1 MQNNVWAF
9 NKGEWAEAYV
19 FLRLLGNGRI
29 YGATNGLEKDP
40 NVYIDIVNIIRYEA
54 DGILNFQREN
64 DKVSADFD
72 GEVFKIICC
81 DELCEK
87 AEFLYHAIKKATAGS
102 GTMKVPEIQEYLQA
116 LKLPR
121 PKVPS
126 LPKEAADLYGK
137 KTDIIITS
145 ENPND
150 FSRVTEGFSIKS
162 HLGSP
167 SSLFNSATESGFI
180 YEITGCTEEAM
191 HNINAIKSEKEM
203 FSYIKNHDSL
213 DLRFD
218 RCRCEHFEDNLSY
231 IDLQMYQ
238 AVQTAVLVQLGYLGE
253 AKSSMMSDIVSEVAE
268 INPIHGVR
276 NPQKWYEAKF
286 KEFLFNSFSGMTAT
300 TPWDGRRKMTG
311 GYIDVTGTGEIL
323 YYRAVSDDVFM
334 SYLYDH
340 TFIDRPSRGVKKD
353 LARLTANTALE
364 GRKPTEEEIREATY
378 NKNGKKK
385 EKKGDWGYVYKEDD
399 KYYIATNFQV
409 RFK

>member
-1 MQNNVWAF
+1 MSGNIWTF
-9 NKGEWAEAYV
+9 NKGEWTEAYV
-19 FLRLLGNGRI
+19 FLKLLGNKRI

-40 NVYIDIVNIIRYEA
+40 NVYIDIVNILRYEA
-54 DGILNFQREN
+54 DHLLSFRRNQDNIHAE
-64 DKVSADFD
+64 FD
-72 GEVFKIICC
+72 GDVFKIICC

-87 AEFLYHAIKKATAGS
+87 AEFLYTAIKTTKAVQ
-102 GTMKVPEIQEYLQA
+102 GTISVPAIQKYLEE
-116 LKLPR
+116 LKFSQ

-126 LPKEAADLYGK
+126 LPKEVADIYGK

-162 HLGSP
+162 HLGNP

-180 YEITGCTEEAM
+180 YEVTGCTEEEM

-203 FSYIKNHDSL
+203 FSYIRDHDAL

-218 RCRCEHFEDNLSY
+218 RCRNETFEDNLSY
-231 IDLQMYQ
+231 IDLQMHL
-238 AVQTAVLVQLGYLGE
+238 AVQAAVLVQIGYAG
-253 AKSSMMSDIVSEVAE
+253 KTDSSMVRDIVSEVAE
-268 INPIHGVR
+268 INPIKGVR
-276 NPQKWYEAKF
+276 NPGKWYEAKF
-286 KEFLFNSFSGMTAT
+286 KELLFNSFSGMTAT
-300 TPWDGRRKMTG
+300 TPWDGRRRMTG
-311 GYIDVTGTGEIL
+311 GYIDVSSKGEIL

-353 LARLTANTALE
+353 LARAAAVAALE
-364 GRKPTEEEIREATY
+364 GREPTEEEIREATC

-385 EKKGDWGYVYKEDD
+385 DKKGDWGYVYGEGD
-399 KYYIATNFQV
+399 KYYIATNFQI